1 MPLRFS
7 YLSVT
12 RRLFLIALLAA
23 VFLPPAPTAAD
34 PRFAPLS
41 KRGVVAIVRHARATG
56 TGDPASFTLDD
67 CATQRNLHSQGRKQ
81 AREIGAAIR
90 AAVATV
96 HWALTCRW
104 CRCRDTASLLDLG
117 PVEDLPALNCFSG
130 TATPAPCRRS
140 TWPGREHR
148 TRIRGHALAERTE
161 DKHGIVGRQNVH
173 QTEPQM
179 PRRISSSQYRSKL
192 RQAQSKLKQAQNKQ
206 RQAVNKFN
214 QGVRTYNSKVRT
226 HNARVRA
233 NRDRLRR
240 ELQKLARE
248 ASQPRYVTFRTS
260 VQTVQR
266 SYAVLE
272 RRADANLYDDRF
284 NLFLDLSER
293 EAANSVSV
301 INALQGEEP
310 ETPQDE
316 EPASSQIDHVL
327 VDLPPDIRDRWLGAL
342 YALNPKNPDAARHFC
357 TSAPRAPHGD
367 TGTTRQ

>member
-1 MPLRFS
+1 
-7 YLSVT
+7 
-12 RRLFLIALLAA
+12 
-23 VFLPPAPTAAD
+23 
-34 PRFAPLS
+34 
-41 KRGVVAIVRHARATG
+41 
-56 TGDPASFTLDD
+56 
-67 CATQRNLHSQGRKQ
+67 
-81 AREIGAAIR
+81 
-90 AAVATV
+90 
-96 HWALTCRW
+96 
-104 CRCRDTASLLDLG
+104 
-117 PVEDLPALNCFSG
+117 
-130 TATPAPCRRS
+130 
-140 TWPGREHR
+140 
-148 TRIRGHALAERTE
+148 
-161 DKHGIVGRQNVH
+161 
-173 QTEPQM
+173 M

-192 RQAQSKLKQAQNKQ
+192 RQAQSKLKQAQNRQ

-214 QGVRTYNSKVRT
+214 QAVRTYNSKVRT

-233 NRDRLRR
+233 NRNRLRR
-240 ELQKLARE
+240 ELQKLARA

-272 RRADANLYDDRF
+272 QRADANLYDDRF

-310 ETPQDE
+310 KTPQDE

-357 TSAPRAPHGD
+357 TSARELLTAILERHANDDDVQAVLPNYDLTQQGKPTRRSKIRFLLHRIGISDDAVTDFVESDIDNVVQLFHTFNDGTHGSAGRFTHSQLLSIRARVEDAVFFLADIVSG
-367 TGTTRQ
+367 RAFQSA